1 MLSINATFIFV
12 LLSFIIF
19 VFLMNLICY
28 KPIMKVILEREKFYE
43 KNRKTVDET
52 KGKTEEIIKEADNEI
67 RNAKFESANILKNT
81 NDENAKTKEEAI
93 KNKKNDMKS
102 KITSFENTLSAS
114 STLVKEKMRNE
125 IEGYVKKAVSKILD
139 MDENSINVDT
149 SKINEILK

>member
-12 LLSFIIF
+12 LISFIIF

-28 KPIMKVILEREKFYE
+28 KPIMKVIAEREKFYE

-67 RNAKFESANILKNT
+67 RNAKFKSANILKNT
-81 NDENAKTKEEAI
+81 NEENAKTKEEAI

-125 IEGYVKKAVSKILD
+125 VEGYVKKAVSKILD

>member
-12 LLSFIIF
+12 LISFIIF

-28 KPIMKVILEREKFYE
+28 KPIMKVIAEREKFYE

-81 NDENAKTKEEAI
+81 NEENAKTKEEAI

-125 IEGYVKKAVSKILD
+125 VEGYVKKAVSKILD